1 MFACPERRA
10 LRLRL
15 AAGALALA
23 AVLPA
28 SCGRSQTPPAMDAP
42 NAGGKADAAPT
53 KSGAAPVRRLSALAP
68 LPVAAPLSG
77 CAWDGEKSV
86 TAFPGPFD
94 RVVDTGV
101 LVLRKLQF
109 PLDTKFSRRAVDSA
123 TLVGTNQDER
133 QVRLDIRP
141 LGNQRVEVRV
151 KVGVAGDRNCSE
163 QVLDEIRRQLGRP

>member
-1 MFACPERRA
+1 
-10 LRLRL
+10 
-15 AAGALALA
+15 
-23 AVLPA
+23 
-28 SCGRSQTPPAMDAP
+28 MDAP
-42 NAGGKADAAPT
+42 HAGAKTDAVPA
-53 KSGAAPVRRLSALAP
+53 KSGAAPVRRPAP
-68 LPVAAPLSG
+68 APPPVAAPLSG

-141 LGNQRVEVRV
+141 LGSQRVEVRV